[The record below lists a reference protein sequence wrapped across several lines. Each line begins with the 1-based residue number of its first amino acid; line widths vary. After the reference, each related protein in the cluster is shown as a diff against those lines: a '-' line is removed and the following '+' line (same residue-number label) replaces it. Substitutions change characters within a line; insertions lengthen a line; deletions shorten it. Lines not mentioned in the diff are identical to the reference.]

1 MNRLVFRAVEEFLR
15 DTYGDAL
22 WREVVA
28 THHEMAAGEEGAVK
42 LAMPAHAH
50 LHGAERLISVA
61 AGVLG
66 KPADELFEDLGAWL
80 ARREAIRRLLRF
92 SGRDFGDFVLS
103 LEELPGRAHFVI
115 PDLDMPRILV
125 ERESASVVRLVLPP
139 HFSAW
144 TAILGGLLRAMADDY
159 GALGLILVKGCAV
172 EVHISDESFAR
183 GRDFNLGAG
192 YRPDAADFQ

>member
-22 WREVVA
+22 WREVLA
-28 THHEMAAGEEGAVK
+28 GHHGAVAEK
-42 LAMPAHAH
+42 PAAEAATPAAAH
-50 LHGAERLISVA
+50 LRGAERSVA
-61 AGVLG
+61 SAAGILG

-92 SGRDFGDFVLS
+92 SGRDFSDFVLS

-115 PDLDMPRILV
+115 PDLDMPRVLV
-125 ERESASVVRLVLPP
+125 ERESDSLVRLILPP
-139 HFSAW
+139 HSAAW

-159 GALGLILVKGCAV
+159 GALGLILVRGCVV

-183 GRDFNLGAG
+183 GRDFHLGAG
-192 YRPDAADFQ
+192 YQARGTDSR